1 MSFAREPEAAPMPV
15 TRQQFREAMSGL
27 GAAVNVITSAGP
39 GGLAGMTASA
49 VCSVTDDPATILVC
63 INRNSD
69 NNAIIKTN
77 GVVCINVLGAAQQ
90 EVSDVFAGA
99 TKCSTA
105 DRFLTGTWDTME
117 TGSPTLVGA
126 AVVLDCVV
134 DEVLEKGT
142 HSVFFAHI
150 TALRVSEQGS
160 ALMYWG
166 RGYHT
171 LGIQA

>member
-1 MSFAREPEAAPMPV
+1 MPV
-15 TRQQFREAMSGL
+15 TRQDFRQAMARL
-27 GAAVNVITSAGP
+27 GAAVNVITSAGA

-69 NNAIIKTN
+69 NNTIIKKN
-77 GVVCINVLGAAQQ
+77 GVLCVNVLSAGQQ
-90 EVSDVFAGA
+90 EVSDVFAG
-99 TKCSTA
+99 STGCTTEE
-105 DRFLTGTWDTME
+105 RFKTGIWEAME
-117 TGSPTLVGA
+117 TGSPVLVDA

-150 TALRVSEQGS
+150 AALRVSEPGS

-171 LGIQA
+171 LNATV